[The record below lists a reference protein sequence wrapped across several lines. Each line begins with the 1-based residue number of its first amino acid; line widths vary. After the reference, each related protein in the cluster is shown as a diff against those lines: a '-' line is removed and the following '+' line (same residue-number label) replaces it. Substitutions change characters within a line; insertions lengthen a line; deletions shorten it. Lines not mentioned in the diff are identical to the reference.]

1 MGFRFGTNLNRVI
14 ACELWDLFSLD
25 GVWSQDKSDPVVL
38 IKKDGFFAMIDGYK
52 IWWWC
57 VGSLLCGKI
66 QKVKSVLRL
75 HQRPRALQSL
85 KSCAL
90 VVVYVFINACLKQFK
105 SSTCRRHWTKKQH
118 TVTGLTIFKLHRL
131 LVPKPGEV
139 LGLAGTNGIG
149 KSTALKILSG
159 SSKPN
164 LGHFNN
170 PLDWQEI
177 LTYF

>member
-1 MGFRFGTNLNRVI
+1 MGVHFSCTSNL
-14 ACELWDLFSLD
+14 
-25 GVWSQDKSDPVVL
+25 Q
-38 IKKDGFFAMIDGYK
+38 
-52 IWWWC
+52 
-57 VGSLLCGKI
+57 
-66 QKVKSVLRL
+66 VKSVLRL
-75 HQRPRALQSL
+75 HQRPRALQSP
-85 KSCAL
+85 KSCAP

-159 SSKPN
+159 GSKPN

-170 PLDWQEI
+170 PPDWQEI